1 MGHGAHG
8 ARGAAGGR
16 AGALDPRWC
25 SITSSVS
32 TSRAQSAASILPWIA
47 PLPAMPRK
55 SENDGSLTSQVLW
68 HRHSTSC
75 ALGSDAARAGSDAA
89 SAASVIVLSMSC
101 LSSDWHG
108 EGGAR

>member
-1 MGHGAHG
+1 MG
-8 ARGAAGGR
+8 RTGR
-16 AGALDPRWC
+16 AAQRQAGPALDPRRC

-32 TSRAQSAASILPWIA
+32 TSRGQSAASMFPWSA
-47 PLPAMPRK
+47 PVPTMPRK

-75 ALGSDAARAGSDAA
+75 ALGRDAAKAGSAP
-89 SAASVIVLSMSC
+89 SSVIVLSMSC

>member
-8 ARGAAGGR
+8 ARGAAAGR
-16 AGALDPRWC
+16 AGALDPRRC

-32 TSRAQSAASILPWIA
+32 TSRGQSAASMFPWSA
-47 PLPAMPRK
+47 PVPTMPRK
-55 SENDGSLTSQVLW
+55 SENDRSLTSQLLW

-75 ALGSDAARAGSDAA
+75 ALGSDTARAGSS